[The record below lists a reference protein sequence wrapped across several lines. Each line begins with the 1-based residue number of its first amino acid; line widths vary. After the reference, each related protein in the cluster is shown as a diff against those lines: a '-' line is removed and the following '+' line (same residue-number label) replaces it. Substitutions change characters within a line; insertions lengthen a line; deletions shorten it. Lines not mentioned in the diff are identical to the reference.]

1 MTDTEPHRWPGCPWP
16 GWAQLYA
23 RLIRDARAADP
34 ELVVEDFEPGSIH
47 PNSITSSLSPA
58 AADRLFDRI
67 EEAEQLSEITCVVCG
82 GEGAGWPPLC
92 GEHGG

>member
-34 ELVVEDFEPGSIH
+34 QLVVEDFEPGSIH
-47 PNSITSSLSPA
+47 PNSITSSLSKA
-58 AADRLFDRI
+58 RADAVFDRI

-82 GEGAGWPPLC
+82 GEGVGWPPLC